1 MIFSKLTRLIL
12 INGKLQLALFILL
25 IFLQAMMDL
34 LSVISIFP
42 FMALLGDVDSL
53 SGVGK
58 LFWITDVVDKFNFEN
73 KKIFLLFASFLVILM
88 ANMVKLGVVK
98 FQLSF
103 CARINQKL
111 NWRLVSK
118 YISMPYD
125 WHLQKNSSEIG
136 KNLLTEIDQVVYG
149 GIFSLSVMFS
159 STISA
164 AAILIFLA
172 YMDLGVALSIMA
184 FFGVAYGL
192 SIYLTRLP
200 LRRIGEAR
208 FAANEKRFQVLND
221 TFVGIKEVKLS
232 RNAAWFLSQYSP
244 ALWTYIKYHA
254 LANFIKQIPR
264 YVLEVIAI
272 GAMML
277 VILYFIGQ
285 GRPFTE
291 VVPIISVYAYAG
303 YKLLPYFHAIYGANA
318 GIQFSQ
324 ASIDTVYNDVT
335 LEKRLHQRFQPSYW
349 RGKTGVMR
357 FDNKV
362 RIENLTFSYEGAS
375 KPSLSNVNLTLRK
388 GTSVGVVGVTGS
400 GKSTFIDCVVGLL
413 RVKEG
418 MVTVDDICVTL
429 DNCEEWQQNIGYVS
443 QSVFVFDDTIKNN
456 IVFGVSDKE
465 VDSHLLEKIIRLVR
479 LENVVDS
486 LVNDNAEATIGDR
499 GVRLSGGQLQR
510 IGIARAL
517 YKCSDLLVLDEA
529 TSALDAITE
538 SKLIAGIK
546 KEFPQLTV
554 LLVTHNTDLVKDCDE
569 VIVLDEGVV
578 TARGNYE
585 KLLNDSPIFQSLAR
599 HRIL

>member
-1 MIFSKLTRLIL
+1 
-12 INGKLQLALFILL
+12 
-25 IFLQAMMDL
+25 MDL

-53 SGVGK
+53 PKTGK
-58 LFWITDVVDKFNFEN
+58 LLWVFDALEKFNFEN
-73 KKIFLLFASFLVILM
+73 EKIFLLCASFSVILT
-88 ANMVKLGVVK
+88 ANVVKLCVVK

-149 GIFSLSVMFS
+149 GILPLSVMFS
-159 STISA
+159 SSISA
-164 AAILIFLA
+164 LAILAFLTF
-172 YMDLGVALSIMA
+172 MDLAVALSIMA
-184 FFGVAYGL
+184 FFGTAFSFFV
-192 SIYLTRLP
+192 YLTRRP

-208 FAANEKRFQVLND
+208 FTANEKRFQVLND

-232 RNAAWFLSQYSP
+232 RNAGWFLSQYSP
-244 ALWTYIKYHA
+244 ALWTYIHNHA
-254 LANFIKQIPR
+254 RANFIKQIPR
-264 YVLEVIAI
+264 FMLEVIAI

-277 VILYFIGQ
+277 VILYFISK
-285 GRPFTE
+285 GRPFIE
-291 VVPIISVYAYAG
+291 VVPTVAVYAYAG
-303 YKLLPYFHAIYGANA
+303 YRLLPYFHAIYGANA
-318 GIQFSQ
+318 GIQFSR
-324 ASIDTVYNDVT
+324 ASVDAVYHDVNP
-335 LEKRLHQRFQPSYW
+335 EKPPAQFFQPSF
-349 RGKTGVMR
+349 RPRKLGL
-357 FDNKV
+357 
-362 RIENLTFSYEGAS
+362 IEFESTIKIDDLTFSYNHAAE
-375 KPSLSNVNLTLRK
+375 PSLSNVNLTLRK

-400 GKSTFIDCVVGLL
+400 GKSTLIDCVVGLL
-413 RVKEG
+413 PVKDG
-418 MVTVDDICVTL
+418 MVKVDNVCVSL
-429 DNCEEWQQNIGYVS
+429 ENCEEWQRNIGYVS

-465 VDSHLLEKIIRLVR
+465 IDSHLLEKIIRLVR
-479 LENVVDS
+479 LENVVNG

-510 IGIARAL
+510 VGIARAL

-538 SKLIAGIK
+538 SELIAGIK

-554 LLVTHNTDLVKDCDE
+554 LLVTHNTDLVKDCEE

-585 KLLNDSPIFQSLAR
+585 TLLNDSPIFQSLAR
-599 HRIL
+599 RRIL